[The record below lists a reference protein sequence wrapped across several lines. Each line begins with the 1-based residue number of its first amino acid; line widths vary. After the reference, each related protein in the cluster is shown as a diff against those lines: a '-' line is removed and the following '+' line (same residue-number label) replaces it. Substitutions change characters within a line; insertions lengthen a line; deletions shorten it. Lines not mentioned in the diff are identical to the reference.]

1 MKYSLYVSE
10 TSTDCS
16 SNKRRKTESNRA
28 KNIMTRKIVT
38 VFMLAMCFVGS
49 VIAEERNK
57 NGDVQENSGSAK
69 RSPPNV
75 ILIIGDDMTFE
86 DFGCYGNTAAS
97 TPNIDKLAKGG
108 IRFNQAYCTES
119 KCAASR
125 ASIMLGRPPHATF
138 MPELNR
144 KAPMN
149 ETQLYSR
156 MNNMAHDFKK
166 AGYYTIHEW
175 KWHIGYSWDKATG
188 YFKQF
193 YDRTGNMRNKKLGGE
208 ENWISILRDKRTPAN
223 QPIFCWF
230 APTDAHTPFT
240 APVHHKSVDMPMP
253 PYVPDIDDAG
263 LGVNYRDA
271 RAKYM
276 DEIKRMDDYIG
287 LLVQELKDNPK
298 FDFENT
304 VIIIT
309 ADNGRPFSRDK
320 WWNYDHST
328 RMPLIIHW
336 PGGITQPG
344 STSDALISLMDLA
357 PTLSELLG
365 NDPAA
370 TTYIGKSF
378 LPLITGNPDQEHNTY
393 VYTEYNWGSWRGHER
408 AIRDKQFL
416 YIRNSRPGLMR
427 RSPVDTAA
435 GGDNIYHIA
444 KKNGRLGK
452 NQEFFFVG
460 SPKEEFYDRIA
471 DPYQLTNLI
480 GTATAKQTVELNRL
494 RDQLTKWQRETGDT
508 VPDVLT
514 SDDRKR
520 VKSDPKPV
528 KVLGE
533 VPGWNS
539 LERFLILMGKNRLD
553 PADTSGTDLNG
564 PNDDPDGDGVSNL
577 KEYQKGTDPLEGL
590 GRRRI
595 ISK

>member
-1 MKYSLYVSE
+1 MM
-10 TSTDCS
+10 
-16 SNKRRKTESNRA
+16 RK
-28 KNIMTRKIVT
+28 KVG
-38 VFMLAMCFVGS
+38 VFMAAMCFGGS
-49 VIAEERNK
+49 VIAEGPTA
-57 NGDVQENSGSAK
+57 NGDVEANSGRARK
-69 RSPPNV
+69 PLPNV

-86 DFGCYGNTAAS
+86 DFGCYGNKAAS

-125 ASIMLGRPPHATF
+125 ASIMLGRPPHATY

-144 KAPMN
+144 KAPMD

-175 KWHIGYSWDKATG
+175 KWHIGYSWKRATG

-193 YDRTGNMRNKKLGGE
+193 YDRIGNLRDKKMGGE
-208 ENWISILRDKRTPAN
+208 ENWISILRDERTPAN

-240 APVHHKSVDMPMP
+240 APVHHKPEDMPPVP

-263 LGVNYRDA
+263 LGVNYRGA
-271 RAKYM
+271 RAQYM
-276 DEIKRMDDYIG
+276 DEIKRMDNYIG

-298 FDFENT
+298 FDFKNT

-320 WWNYDHST
+320 WWNYDPST

-336 PGGITQPG
+336 PAGITQPG

-357 PTLSELLG
+357 PTLSDLLG
-365 NDPAA
+365 NTLKD
-370 TTYIGKSF
+370 TTYMGKSF
-378 LPLITGNPDQEHNTY
+378 LPLITGNPDQKHNAY
-393 VYTEYNWGSWRGHER
+393 VYSEYNWGSWAGHER
-408 AIRDKQFL
+408 AIRDEHFL
-416 YIRNSRPGLMR
+416 YIRNARPGLMR
-427 RSPVDTAA
+427 RSPVDSAA

-460 SPKEEFYDRIA
+460 SPQEEFYDRIA

-480 GTATAKQTVELNRL
+480 GAATEKQTAELNRL
-494 RDQLTKWQRETGDT
+494 RNQLTKWQRETGDT
-508 VPDVLT
+508 VPDVLST
-514 SDDRKR
+514 DGRKR

-528 KVLGE
+528 HVLGE

-539 LERFLILMGKNRLD
+539 FERFRILMGKNRLD

-564 PNDDPDGDGVSNL
+564 PNDDPDGDGISNL
-577 KEYQKGTDPLEGL
+577 EEYQKGTDPLGGL
-590 GRRRI
+590 GR
-595 ISK
+595 